1 MTNFLYTQ
9 KKKIAG
15 SVKKTINRLFCNLFH
30 KKRNPNKMDSGWDI
44 ILNIFI
50 NKNGGLF
57 TEEIFIN
64 GNNNEIM
71 ITKKLFKTNAK

>member
-1 MTNFLYTQ
+1 MRTGERQIT
-9 KKKIAG
+9 KKGIN
-15 SVKKTINRLFCNLFH
+15 SFEKKYCDILTT
-30 KKRNPNKMDSGWDI
+30 MDSGWDI

-50 NKNGGLF
+50 NKNDRMF

-71 ITKKLFKTNAK
+71 ITKKLFKQNAK